1 MIGAPMAESFERSRG
16 FALDRG
22 GSAALFRVQR
32 EVVLANAAYGTNP
45 VFGDV
50 FEGSSR
56 SDAAVGI
63 AHSWVVDVAAYVAD
77 VLVHEFLYSRTG
89 RTMRLGG
96 PTNNARL

>member
-1 MIGAPMAESFERSRG
+1 MIGAPMAESFNGRE
-16 FALDRG
+16 ALRLTG
-22 GSAALFRVQR
+22 AALFRVQR
-32 EVVLANAAYGTNP
+32 EVVLANAAYGANP

-50 FEGSSR
+50 LEGSSR